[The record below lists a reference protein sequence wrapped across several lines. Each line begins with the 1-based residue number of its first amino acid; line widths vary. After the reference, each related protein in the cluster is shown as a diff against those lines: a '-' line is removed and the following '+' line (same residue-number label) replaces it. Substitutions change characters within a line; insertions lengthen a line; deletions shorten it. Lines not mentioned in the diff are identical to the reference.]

1 MGLICPNV
9 SFRKYCG
16 ILPTPTHLPIL
27 PLDERWVNRL
37 HSDGYAWKTGN
48 FPSDTFAF
56 TEEGQRTRQR
66 RGRAKFTKL
75 WCNSSN
81 LPIIKQSEMA
91 NYIVFLLYI

>member
-1 MGLICPNV
+1 MH
-9 SFRKYCG
+9 YCG
-16 ILPTPTHLPIL
+16 IEGTKKVPTHSPIL